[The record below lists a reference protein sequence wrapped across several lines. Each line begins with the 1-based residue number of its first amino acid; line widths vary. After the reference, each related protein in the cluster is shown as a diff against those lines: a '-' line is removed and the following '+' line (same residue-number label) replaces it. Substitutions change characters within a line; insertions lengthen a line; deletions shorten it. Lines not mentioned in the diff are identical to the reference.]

1 MNDGRS
7 IRMVCLA
14 DIRTVAVVFLRK
26 WLHASLVQL
35 GRIPPAYEPRVEIL
49 TSIAAQADSLDEPT
63 KRAVRDGLREIID
76 DMRES
81 LEDRR
86 VLLHAF
92 DFLESIG
99 GTPPYSRAELI
110 ATLDKR
116 ESDSL
121 AYDLAEGA

>member
-7 IRMVCLA
+7 IRFVCLA
-14 DIRTVAVVFLRK
+14 DVRTVAVVFLRK

-35 GRIPPAYEPRVEIL
+35 GRIPPAYQPRIDIM
-49 TSIAAQADSLDEPT
+49 TSIAARADSHDEST
-63 KRAVRDGLREIID
+63 KRAVRDGLRDIID
-76 DMRES
+76 EMRES

-86 VLLHAF
+86 VLIHAF

-121 AYDLAEGA
+121 ACDLAEGA